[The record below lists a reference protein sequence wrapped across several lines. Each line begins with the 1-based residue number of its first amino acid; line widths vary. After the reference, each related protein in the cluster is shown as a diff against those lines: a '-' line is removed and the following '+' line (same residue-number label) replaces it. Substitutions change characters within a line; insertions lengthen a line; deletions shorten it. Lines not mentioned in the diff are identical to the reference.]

1 MEKELGGKLGSGLS
15 HQNGC
20 KYLSSYGY
28 ENIGKSYTYTGR
40 VKTLQT
46 IKIRLFLDLHDSER
60 NGTLGCTLHS
70 LDN

>member
-1 MEKELGGKLGSGLS
+1 MTDQIKFLKMEKELGGKLGSGLS

-28 ENIGKSYTYTGR
+28 ENIGKSYTGR

-46 IKIRLFLDLHDSER
+46 IKIRLFLDLHDSVLIDAE
-60 NGTLGCTLHS
+60 GT
-70 LDN
+70 